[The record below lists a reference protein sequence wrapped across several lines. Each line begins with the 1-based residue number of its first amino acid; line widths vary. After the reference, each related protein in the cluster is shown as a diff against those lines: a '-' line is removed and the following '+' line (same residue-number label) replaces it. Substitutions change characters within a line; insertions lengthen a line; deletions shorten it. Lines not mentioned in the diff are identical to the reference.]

1 MATEAKKQLFVP
13 ALFPNCKMKPE
24 TSTKSFSPP
33 PPTAAAAAAARLH
46 FCDVYPF
53 GPFRPLCKY
62 FRERER
68 HCFNSGNATQFLQF
82 PDCLNQCDQK
92 KITKCL

>member
-62 FRERER
+62 FRE
-68 HCFNSGNATQFLQF
+68 TLLQF
-82 PDCLNQCDQK
+82 RECDAVPPVSRLSQPV
-92 KITKCL
+92 